1 MDYQAF
7 RKTYGLRLDEQQEAA
22 VQAPEGAV
30 LLLAVPGSGKT
41 TVLVSRIGYLLHVKG
56 VPPREILTMTYTVA
70 ATRDMRA
77 RYASFFGEAEAEQL
91 AFRTINGVCSRIL
104 YHYQRLTGRTA
115 FSLLSDLGQQSA
127 LLASIYRQQTGD
139 YAGESTIRALQTA
152 ITYAKNQMLS
162 AQELEKQKVEGEAFA
177 PIFRAYCIAMERQ
190 RLMDYDDQMVYA
202 LRILRRYPQIR
213 AAIQSQ
219 YRHYLVDEAQDTSK
233 IQHALLQVLA
243 QGAASVFMVGDEDQ
257 SIYGFRAAYPQ
268 ALTEFEARYPGAKVL
283 YLEQNYRSVAEIV
296 AVADRFIQRNTSR
309 RPKHLKAT
317 RGSGA
322 LPRAVEVYDR
332 LQQAR
337 YLVKVAEAPDKETA
351 VLYRDNESA
360 LPLIDLLSRGG
371 IPYRTRPM
379 DGSFFS
385 SRVVRDLTDLLRFS
399 LDPTDGD
406 LFLSF
411 YYKLG
416 AGISR
421 ELARRA
427 ASQREIP
434 MLAFLAGLEETPPYT
449 RRQCR
454 ALNTHFTHL
463 REEAADRA
471 VYRLVHYMG
480 YGDYLQEHGMDMGKA
495 EILELLGAQEPTVL
509 RFLGR
514 LQELEEIARAGG
526 GTEGIVLSTIHAS
539 KGLEYDRVIL
549 MDVADGIFPRS
560 VPATRRRDE
569 AWESYEEERRLFY
582 VAMTRAKQELWIM
595 RFTKDTRYS
604 TFAEEVFPKQKAE
617 KRRRLPADGAKKPP
631 APPAELFQVGK
642 AVRHQTFGRGIIK
655 QRRGDVV
662 VIQLDGG
669 EEKWFSLSLALKLR
683 QLTLEG

>member
-1 MDYQAF
+1 MDFQAF
-7 RKTYGLRLDEQQEAA
+7 RETYKLRLDNQQEAA
-22 VQAPEGAV
+22 VRAEGNAV

-70 ATRDMRA
+70 ATRDMRT
-77 RYASFFGEAEAEQL
+77 RYAAYFGEEEAEQL

-127 LLASIYRQQTGD
+127 LLAAIYRQQTGD
-139 YAGESTIRALQTA
+139 YAGESTVRALQTA

-162 AQELEKQKVEGEAFA
+162 NQELEKQKVEGAAFA
-177 PIFRAYCIAMERQ
+177 PIFRAYCAEMERR

-233 IQHALLQVLA
+233 IQHEILRLLA
-243 QGAASVFMVGDEDQ
+243 QGAESVFMVGDEDQ

-268 ALTEFEARYPGAKVL
+268 ALTEFEASYPGAKVL
-283 YLEQNYRSVAEIV
+283 YLEQNYRSAAEIV
-296 AVADRFIQRNTSR
+296 AVADRFIQKNTSR

-322 LPRAVEVYDR
+322 MLRAVEVYDR
-332 LQQAR
+332 RRQAL
-337 YLVKVAEAPDKETA
+337 YLAKVAEDPGMETA

-360 LPLIDLLSRGG
+360 LPLIDRLSRSGT
-371 IPYRTRPM
+371 PYRTRPM

-385 SRVVRDLTDLLRFS
+385 SRVVRDIVDMLRFS
-399 LDPTDGD
+399 LDPTDGE
-406 LFLSF
+406 LFLNF

-421 ELARRA
+421 QLAQRA
-427 ASQREIP
+427 ASQREEP
-434 MLAFLAGLEETPPYT
+434 VLSFLAGLDETPPYT

-471 VYRLVHYMG
+471 VYRLVHFMG
-480 YGDYLQEHGMDMGKA
+480 YGDYLQAHGMDMGKA
-495 EILELLGAQEPTVL
+495 EIMEILGAQEPTVL
-509 RFLGR
+509 QFLHR
-514 LQELEEIARAGG
+514 LEELEEIARAGG
-526 GTEGIVLSTIHAS
+526 GLEGIVLSTIHAS
-539 KGLEYDRVIL
+539 KGLEYERVIL

-560 VPATRRRDE
+560 VPAARRRDE

-595 RFTKDTRYS
+595 KLTKDSLASSFT
-604 TFAEEVFPKQKAE
+604 EEVFSKRKEE
-617 KRRRLPADGAKKPP
+617 KRRRLPAEAKKKPP

-642 AVRHQTFGRGIIK
+642 AVRHETFGRGVMK

-662 VIQLDGG
+662 VIQFDGG
-669 EEKWFSLSLALKLR
+669 EERWFSLSLALKLG
-683 QLTLEG
+683 QLLLE